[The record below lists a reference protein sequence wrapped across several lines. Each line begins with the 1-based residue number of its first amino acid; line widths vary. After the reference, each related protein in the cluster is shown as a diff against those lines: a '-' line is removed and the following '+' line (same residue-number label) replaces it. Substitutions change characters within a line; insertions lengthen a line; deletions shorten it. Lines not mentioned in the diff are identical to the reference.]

1 MTQDKNDNDLR
12 DRFRVLRSE
21 VERTAP
27 PYRRPA
33 DRPARV
39 RLAPVW
45 VAAAALATLVAGAV
59 WIATRDGTPSP
70 QSLVSLDATWWA
82 GPTDFLLVTPGI
94 ELLRSVPTL
103 GAIEGAADDA
113 SQEVNDTAERT
124 ERIRS

>member
-1 MTQDKNDNDLR
+1 MTQDMNDNDLR
-12 DRFRVLRSE
+12 DRFRILRSD
-21 VERTAP
+21 VERTTP

-45 VAAAALATLVAGAV
+45 VTVAALATLVAGAV
-59 WIATRDGTPSP
+59 WIATRDGAPSP
-70 QSLVSLDATWWA
+70 QTLVALDATWWA
-82 GPTDFLLVTPGI
+82 GPTDFLLATPGI
-94 ELLRSVPTL
+94 ELLRSVPTI

-113 SQEVNDTAERT
+113 SQAINDTAERT

>member
-1 MTQDKNDNDLR
+1 MTHDESDSDLR
-12 DRFRVLRSE
+12 LRFRVLRSD

-39 RLAPVW
+39 RLAPFW
-45 VAAAALATLVAGAV
+45 IAAAALAALVIGTV
-59 WIATRDGTPSP
+59 WIATRDGAPSP

-82 GPTDFLLVTPGI
+82 GPTDFLLATPGI
-94 ELLRSVPTL
+94 ELLRSLPTL

-113 SQEVNDTAERT
+113 FREVNDTAERP